1 MNILL
6 DTNIII
12 PLEDTSKILD
22 SSFAELRKLSVEQS
36 HCLYIHPMQLE
47 DINRDKNQERR
58 KIVLSRLKQYSQIE
72 NPPILSDQKCHE
84 LGLSQSND
92 NDKVD
97 NNVLFALYRG
107 AAHLL
112 VTNDEG
118 IHRKATKIGLQ
129 DKVYRLEQFL
139 LLLRRY
145 TTVPFS
151 FDYTGVKERFL
162 YEIDRNQLFFESL
175 RQSYD
180 GFDKW
185 FQKCATDRRKCW
197 CIEDGTG
204 NIVAICIYKHEQD
217 AQLTDSGVVIHGRIL
232 KLCTFK
238 VDPKARGKKLGER
251 LLYIAFDYCVK
262 NKLDWVYLHT
272 FGEEQKTLVGLCL
285 DYGFYCLGKYK
296 QDDVYIKPMKL
307 MDDDYGSL
315 DSLIRYYPYFKDNES
330 VQNEAVSSLDVSPT
344 KVREAIY
351 ETILSIDSI
360 ASASSDNDSPFD
372 FIKDNHATPDE
383 TAEISELGRIIRE
396 AIAKLPQK
404 DRTIVEYRFYR
415 NMQVK
420 QIAQMVGLSS
430 SRITRIVQSSLN
442 TVREYLEKR
451 GLSY

>member
-12 PLEDTSKILD
+12 PLEDTSRILD

-58 KIVLSRLKQYSQIE
+58 KIVFSRLKQYSQIE
-72 NPPILSDQKCHE
+72 NPPILSDQECHE

-97 NNVLFALYRG
+97 NNILFALYRG

-162 YEIDRNQLFFESL
+162 YEIDKNQPFFESL
-175 RQSYD
+175 RLSYD

-185 FQKCATDRRKCW
+185 FQKCATDKRKCW

-217 AQLTDSGVVIHGRIL
+217 AQLTDSGDIIHGRIL

-238 VDPKARGKKLGER
+238 VDIKARGKKLGER

-296 QDDVYIKPMKL
+296 QEDVYIKPMKL
-307 MDDDYGSL
+307 MEDDYGSL

-330 VQNEAVSSLDVSPT
+330 VQA
-344 KVREAIY
+344 
-351 ETILSIDSI
+351 
-360 ASASSDNDSPFD
+360 
-372 FIKDNHATPDE
+372 
-383 TAEISELGRIIRE
+383 
-396 AIAKLPQK
+396 
-404 DRTIVEYRFYR
+404 
-415 NMQVK
+415 
-420 QIAQMVGLSS
+420 
-430 SRITRIVQSSLN
+430 
-442 TVREYLEKR
+442 
-451 GLSY
+451 